1 MSRLIMLGAGILI
14 GGMCMYTA
22 FHYHVVATAETYY
35 FIPKQ
40 ETQLADAYVNISEW
54 GIAEWTDHPALAV
67 AMQKAG
73 HGDLVQQAVQK
84 GLFDEVFDRIGVR
97 PQTRQ

>member
-14 GGMCMYTA
+14 GGMCMYSA
-22 FHYHVVATAETYY
+22 FHYHVVVTEETYY

-40 ETQLADAYVNISEW
+40 EAALADAYVDIREW
-54 GIAEWTDHPALAV
+54 GIAEWTDHPALAI

-73 HGDLVQQAVQK
+73 HGDLVKQSVK
-84 GLFDEVFDRIGVR
+84 NGFFDEVFDRIGI
-97 PQTRQ
+97 RQPARH